1 MHLCKQKRYWI
12 KTAYLFFCCVIGV
25 ITTFTIIKF
34 IYKAHSGWF
43 EKACFM
49 GAVIKHGAR
58 AVTPSANSL
67 FWKLE
72 SNAWEFK
79 GFLIIN
85 KNDKALTYFW
95 TKAHRRQLQHAR
107 SREKHSNTSFVLPYT
122 SFVFVFFFSWS
133 EHSQGIFIC

>member
-1 MHLCKQKRYWI
+1 MFTSLLVIYNLHDFCSDHYIRSLVTVLEMTMMTIIICITAVETWRLHISKILSQFFKKMHLCKQNRYWL
-12 KTAYLFFCCVIGV
+12 KPAYLFFCCVIGV

-58 AVTPSANSL
+58 AVTPSAYSL

-72 SNAWEFK
+72 SNAWE
-79 GFLIIN
+79 I
-85 KNDKALTYFW
+85 
-95 TKAHRRQLQHAR
+95 
-107 SREKHSNTSFVLPYT
+107 
-122 SFVFVFFFSWS
+122 
-133 EHSQGIFIC
+133 